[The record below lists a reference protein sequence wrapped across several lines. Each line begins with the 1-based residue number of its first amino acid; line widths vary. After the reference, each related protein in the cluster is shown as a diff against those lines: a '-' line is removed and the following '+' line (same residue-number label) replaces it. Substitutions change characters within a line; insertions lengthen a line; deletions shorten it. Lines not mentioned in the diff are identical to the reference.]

1 MPNKEKNMDI
11 NKNKATKRKKKKPAK
26 KPSKVKR
33 FFKYFFLTILIV
45 GLVIGVT
52 GVGYVVSVVK
62 TTPPLD
68 MDTIFNLNQPSMLF
82 DNKGAFIDNL
92 PTVEER
98 YIVSSSDIPENLMD
112 AYIAIED
119 ERFKTHNGID
129 MKRILSSIVGN
140 VRYLLTGN
148 GGPQG
153 GSTLTQQLL
162 KNTILFSEASAEST
176 HLDSINRK
184 IKEISLALQLDK
196 QLSKTEVITAYLNTI
211 PLGGHMYGVEAASK
225 YYFDKSVKDL
235 SLKECAYIAG
245 ITQAPSYYSA
255 YNIDDEDYPNTY
267 IDRTELVLGKMLEL
281 GFITEEEYA
290 ATSTEVAANDF
301 AFSTT
306 VTDYKVNQ
314 EWFVYPALD
323 QVKND
328 LMKKYKYTEDEVDKL
343 FSTGGLKIYTTLDTE
358 MQNTVQGI
366 LNDRA
371 NLDVD
376 NGIEDVDADGVP
388 LLQAAATV
396 MDYRTGHV
404 KVLIGG
410 RGEQLPDSIN
420 HAYFDYKSI
429 ASTTKPLT
437 VYGPAIDTKTI
448 TAGTPIDDTPVS
460 NNILTTYGYG
470 DIIPKNYDGSNN
482 GFITARDAITYSKNL
497 TSIKTVDK
505 IGLET
510 ALDYGKKAGLIFN
523 DNSKTMSALATGQYN
538 NDPADRDGGNTTIL
552 ASAFGSFGNNG
563 VKTEPVLYTKVE
575 DASGKV
581 LLDKQADTV
590 KLFSPQ
596 TAYIMYDILKE
607 PLRKFDAYG
616 ATVNGIPTSGKTGTT
631 DLTDSFWFAGLTP
644 YYSGSVWIGY
654 ANPQRMYGYSSSA
667 ANLWGDVM
675 NAVHSGLEYKEIEKP
690 SGVVSASV
698 CIDSGKIPTDL
709 CSKDQRGHRVRTE
722 LFIDGTQPK
731 TVCDVHVQVEV
742 NKQNNKLATENTPK
756 DLLEKRVF
764 IKKANAYKYADDYK
778 YIVPTEKD
786 DTKPAEKINL
796 YQIGLSKNMD
806 LYDAIVLLNDR
817 KIKYKI
823 EGASVPSSLNP
834 NQFTLVSFTAEIKE
848 GDTVTLKVEVTKTDQ
863 PDPGIG
869 DDGSTDEP
877 DEPESPEVPDNNQSP
892 DTEDDETDDTPSA

>member
-1 MPNKEKNMDI
+1 MPNNEKDMDI
-11 NKNKATKRKKKKPAK
+11 NKDKATKRKKKKPAK

-82 DNKGAFIDNL
+82 DDKGAFIDNL

-98 YIVSSSDIPENLMD
+98 YIVKSSDIPENLMD

-129 MKRILSSIVGN
+129 IKRILSSIVGN
-140 VRYLLTGN
+140 VRYLLTGE

-162 KNTILFSEASAEST
+162 KNTILFSEASAEDT
-176 HLDSINRK
+176 YLDSINRK
-184 IKEISLALQLDK
+184 IKEITLALQLDE
-196 QLSKTEVITAYLNTI
+196 QLSKTEILTAYLNTI
-211 PLGGHMYGVEAASK
+211 PLGGHMYGVEAASR

-255 YNIDDEDYPNTY
+255 YNVDDVDYPNTY

-281 GFITEEEYA
+281 GFITQEEYTA
-290 ATSTEVAANDF
+290 SSTEVAANEF
-301 AFSTT
+301 VFSTT
-306 VTDYKVNQ
+306 VTDYKVNH

-376 NGIEDVDADGVP
+376 NGVEDLDADGVP
-388 LLQAAATV
+388 LLQASATV

-460 NNILTTYGYG
+460 NNILTTYNYG
-470 DIIPKNYDGSNN
+470 DVIPKNYDGSNN

-523 DNSKTMSALATGQYN
+523 DNSKTMAALATGQYY

-563 VKTEPVLYTKVE
+563 VRTEPVLYTKVE

-616 ATVNGIPTSGKTGTT
+616 ATVSGIPTAGKTGTT

-675 NAVHSGLEYKEIEKP
+675 NAVHNGLEYKEIEKP
-690 SGVVSASV
+690 SGLVSASV

-709 CSKDQRGHRVRTE
+709 CGKDQRKHRVRTE
-722 LFIDGTQPK
+722 LFIEGTQPK
-731 TVCDVHVQVEV
+731 TVCDVHVEVEV
-742 NKQNNKLATENTPK
+742 NKENNKLATENTPK

-764 IKKANAYKYADDYK
+764 IKKENAYKNADDFK
-778 YIVPTEKD
+778 YVVPTEKD

-834 NQFTLVSFTAEIKE
+834 KEFTLVSFTEEIKK
-848 GDTVTLKVEVTKTDQ
+848 GDTVTLKVEVTK

-869 DDGSTDEP
+869 NDGDTDEP
-877 DEPESPEVPDNNQSP
+877 ATPEVPDNNGNE
-892 DTEDDETDDTPSA
+892 DAEDDETNDTPAA